1 MPLVAVRR
9 AVRESVSG
17 LPREFWWLWTST
29 LVNRLGAFVAT
40 FMALYLT
47 LDRGYS
53 ASYAGLV
60 ASLHGLGGVVSSLVG
75 GVMADRLG
83 RRPTLLVAQASTAG
97 SVALLGFVQDPV
109 AIAAVAFLVGAASN
123 ASRPAVQAMMADIV
137 RPEDRVRAFS
147 LNYWAINLGFAVSS
161 MGAGFIAEVSYRA
174 GFLAEAGMT
183 LVCAIVVFLKLPE
196 SRPERT
202 AAEKAGAEDVGLGT
216 VLRDGRFMGVVG
228 LSFLVALIFQQ
239 GSVGLPVAMGA
250 AGFTPADYGLAIAV
264 NGVLIVALQIPVTR
278 VIEHRDPGRL
288 LIVSSV
294 LAGYGFGL
302 TAFAG
307 SIGVFALTIC
317 VWTLAEIVNAPT
329 QTGVVVRLS
338 PAQGRGRYQGMYTM
352 SWSVAALVAPLM
364 SGVVIDRWGA
374 GWLWGLCA
382 VIGTV
387 AGVGYWA
394 LMRRLPGAETELAE
408 THVTGEP
415 RVGVSGVG
423 GPGIGGPGVGGPE
436 VGLPEVPAVGVPG
449 IGGSAVRE
457 SGAGQPVGGRSGFGK
472 PVAGRPASAEGP
484 APESTSSEAR
494 SSEDAT

>member
-1 MPLVAVRR
+1 MSIATLRHAARQT
-9 AVRESVSG
+9 VSG

-60 ASLHGLGGVVSSLVG
+60 AALHGLGGVVSSLGG

-83 RRPTLLVAQASTAG
+83 RRPTLLVAQAATAAF
-97 SVALLGFVQDPV
+97 VALLGFVHDPV
-109 AIAAVAFLVGAASN
+109 AIAGVAFLVGMASN

-161 MGAGFIAEVSYRA
+161 TAAGFIAEFSYLA
-174 GFLAEAGMT
+174 GFLIEAGMT
-183 LVCAIVVFLKLPE
+183 ALCAVVVFLKVPE
-196 SRPERT
+196 SRP
-202 AAEKAGAEDVGLGT
+202 AAESGAKEAGDDVGLGT

-239 GSVGLPVAMGA
+239 GSIGLPVAMGD
-250 AGFTPADYGLAIAV
+250 AGFTPADYGVAIAV

-278 VIEHRDPGRL
+278 FIEHRDPKRL
-288 LIVSSV
+288 LVVSSL

-307 SIGVFALTIC
+307 SVGVFILTVC
-317 VWTLAEIVNAPT
+317 VWTLGEMLNAPT
-329 QTGVVVRLS
+329 QTGLVVRLS
-338 PAQGRGRYQGMYTM
+338 PVRGRGRYQGMYTL
-352 SWSVAALVAPLM
+352 SWSLAALVAPLM
-364 SGVVIDRWGA
+364 SGLVIDRFGA
-374 GWLWGLCA
+374 EWLWGLCA

-387 AGVGYWA
+387 AAVGYAA
-394 LMRRLPGAETELAE
+394 LMRRLPAE
-408 THVTGEP
+408 EP
-415 RVGVSGVG
+415 VS
-423 GPGIGGPGVGGPE
+423 
-436 VGLPEVPAVGVPG
+436 
-449 IGGSAVRE
+449 
-457 SGAGQPVGGRSGFGK
+457 
-472 PVAGRPASAEGP
+472 P
-484 APESTSSEAR
+484 APKASTESEVSPA
-494 SSEDAT
+494 